1 MISVSGKHI
10 VHLHSVFAS
19 SAFICAL
26 MVGYY
31 LHFDK
36 IVRNAHYGYPDEW
49 FPSVSATIGDRYPER
64 SLFQILIAVSAF
76 PRFLLLFM
84 HWFRSRSLWG
94 VMAGLLRTMTC
105 GGWVYITSTD
115 DHDAHDVFMIAYIVL
130 TIPWSVFVV
139 RSATRNKTLRAAV
152 ATTFF
157 GTLVPLIYWFIQHN
171 VKRRAGA
178 YSIYAYFEWSL
189 IVLDVLFDGLSY
201 ADMEDITITLG
212 TQGSTPS
219 VRILK
224 AEAGKLVPKVGSK
237 ELAGGAMEEVLEEV
251 IIMQEHEKL
260 VYLPDQ
266 PITSQASLL
275 YVLVSSFDSFMFWTN
290 LTALLCM
297 IWFFPLWYMG
307 ISGYEAVIASVLSP
321 VLLYVPFVPTL
332 VQQYGPLL
340 ANAIGIGAYIIEKPE
355 WRLMTV
361 AVATG
366 ISTMN
371 LAVTLKNIAKDKAR
385 VAQFAI
391 TWAIGLV
398 ASVVLKMAFYSNN
411 PLWPIMKE
419 ENGGWNKTGLAIA
432 TVFAMITPYVNR
444 CHYASSNS
452 SELSSQT
459 YTNLPLYKSALA
471 SIGFG
476 ALIFS
481 IHQSLTESSTLVY
494 WCWEGWSQSAK
505 MGPLSWPFSGLTCVA
520 MVLGVHLS
528 RRFANSPGS
537 TSRWLLALSTAVLAT
552 PHITGWYKFVF
563 GGLPYALSIMLFI
576 PNYFITMNRAS
587 YVSLSA
593 SFAVYIIL
601 TLAHVWTVAYAFVP
615 YGWVLRERL
624 HWVLTASTLCI
635 LLGSCDY
642 QFSIPISATFLK
654 RVIVALAGVMVAI
667 AYSVE
672 QLKPTGVPQPYHPD
686 ANLITAGIWT
696 IHFGLDNDLWASEN
710 RMIDLIR
717 DMELDLVGLLETDTQ
732 RITTGNRDLTARMS
746 HELQMYADY
755 GPGPNKH
762 TWGAVL
768 LSKFPIVES
777 THHLLPSPV
786 GELAPVIHAVIDAYG
801 ELVDVYVFH
810 SGQEED
816 VLDRKLQSETLRD
829 IMGARDRP
837 AILLS
842 YLVTKPN
849 EGNYHTYVS
858 DASGM
863 QDIDHED
870 DDRWCQYILYKNLK
884 RTGFARVSRS
894 TITDTELQVG
904 KFQVHNGVSHGLNR
918 VEKSQV
924 SDSLRFP
931 DKFLGDG
938 VRGHRYHVF
947 NEPRYYE

>member
-1 MISVSGKHI
+1 MTSVNGKHI
-10 VHLHSVFAS
+10 VHLHSLFAS

-26 MVGYY
+26 VVGYQ
-31 LHFDK
+31 LHFHK

-64 SLFQILIAVSAF
+64 SLFQVLIAVTAF
-76 PRFLLLFM
+76 PRFLLLLM
-84 HWFRSRSLWG
+84 HWVRSRSALG
-94 VMAGLLRTMTC
+94 VMAGFTRTMTC
-105 GGWVYITSTD
+105 GGWVYITSSD

-130 TIPWSVFVV
+130 TIPWCVFVV
-139 RSATRNKTLRAAV
+139 RHATHNRALRKVVGGA
-152 ATTFF
+152 FF

-171 VKRRAGA
+171 VKKRAGA

-189 IVLDVLFDGLSY
+189 IILDILFDGLSY
-201 ADMEDITITLG
+201 ADMEDLTITFG
-212 TQGSTPS
+212 TQGSRPS
-219 VRILK
+219 VGVLQSK
-224 AEAGKLVPKVGSK
+224 TSTLLSSAGKGLG
-237 ELAGGAMEEVLEEV
+237 GGAMEEMLEEV
-251 IIMQEHEKL
+251 IITQEHEKL
-260 VYLPDQ
+260 VYLPDE
-266 PITSQASLL
+266 PITNQASLF
-275 YVLVSSFDSFMFWTN
+275 YIVVSTFDSFMFWTN

-307 ISGYEAVIASVLSP
+307 ISGYEAVIAAVLSP
-321 VLLYVPFVPTL
+321 VLLYVPFFPTL
-332 VQQYGPLL
+332 IQQYGPLL
-340 ANAIGIGAYIIEKPE
+340 ANVIGIGAYIVEKPE

-366 ISTMN
+366 LSTMN
-371 LAVTLKNIAKDKAR
+371 FAVTLKSIVKDNAR

-391 TWAIGLV
+391 TWSLGLV

-432 TVFAMITPYVNR
+432 TAFAMITPYVNR
-444 CHYASSNS
+444 CHYARKKS
-452 SELSSQT
+452 SEPSGQT
-459 YTNLPLYKSALA
+459 YTILPLYKRALA
-471 SIGFG
+471 SVGFG
-476 ALIFS
+476 ALVFA
-481 IHQSLTESSTLVY
+481 IHQSLTESSTLIY

-505 MGPLSWPFSGLTCVA
+505 MGPLAWPFTGLTCVA
-520 MVLGVHLS
+520 MVVGVHLS
-528 RRFANSPGS
+528 KRFAESPGS
-537 TSRWLLALSTAVLAT
+537 TSRWLLALSTAVLST
-552 PHITGWYKFVF
+552 SHITGWYKFVF
-563 GGLPYALSIMLFI
+563 GGLPYAVSIMLFI
-576 PNYFITMNRAS
+576 PNYFITMNKAS
-587 YVSLSA
+587 YFSLVG
-593 SFAVYIIL
+593 SFVVYILL
-601 TLAHVWTVAYAFVP
+601 TLSHVWTVAYAFVP
-615 YGWVLRERL
+615 FGWVLRERL
-624 HWVLTASTLCI
+624 HWVLTASTVCI

-642 QFSIPISATFLK
+642 PLSVPISAAFMK
-654 RVIVALAGVMVAI
+654 RVTIVLVGVMVAI

-786 GELAPVIHAVIDAYG
+786 GELAPVIHAVIEAYG

-816 VLDRKLQSETLRD
+816 VLDRKLQSEALRD

-849 EGNYHTYVS
+849 EGNYHTYVGE
-858 DASGM
+858 ASGM
-863 QDIDHED
+863 QDIDFED

-904 KFQVHNGVSHGLNR
+904 KFQVHNGVSQGLKR

-924 SDSLRFP
+924 NDTLRFP